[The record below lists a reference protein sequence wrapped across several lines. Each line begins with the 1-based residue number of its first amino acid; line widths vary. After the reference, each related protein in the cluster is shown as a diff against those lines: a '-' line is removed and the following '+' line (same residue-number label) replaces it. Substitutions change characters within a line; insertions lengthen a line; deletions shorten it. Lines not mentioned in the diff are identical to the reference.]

1 MLSTAGVP
9 GLKRQLAK
17 KEVIKMIKM
26 LRIDERLIHGQVA
39 VAWSKVLKITHIVLI
54 NDEVVKNEIQKM
66 TLKMAVPD
74 GVKLA
79 IKGIEEG
86 IALLSDPRTE
96 SMQILIVVSNPK
108 DALAV
113 AEKAKGIELINI
125 GNYGLFPSKS
135 GKPKKEL
142 VTCVRVDEDELL
154 LLKKI
159 GELGLPFEAQLT
171 PDSSK
176 KDMIRLLKG
185 E

>member
-1 MLSTAGVP
+1 
-9 GLKRQLAK
+9 
-17 KEVIKMIKM
+17 MIKM

-39 VAWSKVLKITHIVLI
+39 IAWSKVLKITHIVLI
-54 NDEVVKNEIQKM
+54 NNEVVKNEIQKM

-79 IKGIEEG
+79 IKGVEDGIE
-86 IALLSDPRTE
+86 LLKDTRTE
-96 SMQILIVVSNPK
+96 NMQILVVVGNPM

-113 AEKAKGIELINI
+113 AGKTKGIALVNI
-125 GNYGLFPSKS
+125 GNYGLFPSKN

-142 VTCVRVDEDELL
+142 VTCVRADEDEIAV
-154 LLKKI
+154 LKKI

-176 KDMIRLLKG
+176 KDMIKLLKG